1 MKRMLKSLVPV
12 LIVLA
17 QASAA
22 RADTP
27 VYFAGL
33 AYIGNASSMD
43 RAAPYAASLIKDSQ
57 ALTEYNG
64 QLFAA
69 MREVNLFDVR
79 LDTSSGRSN
88 SGEALSLAVAITE
101 EQFQAE
107 DTGSGYYA
115 VKATTFGQIVLFDF
129 TDKRVIS
136 TVPFITSYTDSPQ
149 KVDNAYKRQIY
160 ETVYVDRSKKIN
172 IINVVASRLSDVN
185 FEKPFNS
192 WNIRVRGVEQTTN
205 ADGYLSTYGVDKDV
219 FHTRLASQFSASMSE
234 RLRIPVLPF
243 TKGQAIGG
251 AMALRFADAEALQL
265 ELPPADYY
273 VDLKLLGFNKKIMEQ
288 TDQMIYP
295 SYIAGLRVSIG
306 DVGFDE
312 LIFSEKA
319 QSGRVLKL
327 SRNLDV
333 NEWNE
338 YKNSLTALS
347 DEFCEQL
354 ATPDKKWFKENMFSK
369 LSFKQMKRTTKNL
382 EQKIFD
388 KLR

>member
-1 MKRMLKSLVPV
+1 MRKFLKRLFLLVVCAQTTPV
-12 LIVLA
+12 
-17 QASAA
+17 S
-22 RADTP
+22 ADTP

-33 AYIGNASSMD
+33 AYIGDASDMA
-43 RAAPYAASLIKDSQ
+43 RAAPYAASLIQDSK

-64 QLFAA
+64 ELIAA
-69 MREVNLFDVR
+69 MREASVEDVLLETR
-79 LDTSSGRSN
+79 SGRST
-88 SGEALSLAVAITE
+88 SGEALSLALAITE

-129 TDKRVIS
+129 TEKRVIS
-136 TVPFITSYTDSPQ
+136 TVPFITSYTDSPEE
-149 KVDNAYKRQIY
+149 VDEAYKRQIY
-160 ETVYVDRSKKIN
+160 ETVYFDRSKKIN
-172 IINVVASRLSDVN
+172 IVNVFAARLSDVN

-192 WNIRVRGVEQTTN
+192 WNIRVRTVQQTAK
-205 ADGYLSTYGVDKDV
+205 ADGYLATYGVDKDV
-219 FHTRLASQFSASMSE
+219 FHTRLASQFSASMSQG
-234 RLRIPVLPF
+234 LRIPVLPF

-273 VDLKLLGFNKKIMEQ
+273 VDLKLLGFNKKVMKQ

-306 DVGFDE
+306 DVAFDE
-312 LIFSEKA
+312 LLFSEKA

-354 ATPDKKWFKENMFSK
+354 AKPEKKWFKEKMFSK
-369 LSFKQMKRTTKNL
+369 KSFKQMKKITKNL
-382 EQKIFD
+382 EQDIFD

>member
-1 MKRMLKSLVPV
+1 MRKFLKRFFLLVV
-12 LIVLA
+12 CA
-17 QASAA
+17 QTTAVS
-22 RADTP
+22 ADTA

-33 AYIGNASSMD
+33 AYIGDASDMA
-43 RAAPYAASLIKDSQ
+43 RAAPYAASLIQDSK

-64 QLFAA
+64 QLVAA
-69 MREVNLFDVR
+69 MRDASVEDVR
-79 LDTSSGRSN
+79 LETLSGRST
-88 SGEALSLAVAITE
+88 SGEALSLALAITE

-129 TDKRVIS
+129 TEKRVIS
-136 TVPFITSYTDSPQ
+136 TVPFITSYTDSPEE
-149 KVDNAYKRQIY
+149 VDEAYKRQIY
-160 ETVYVDRSKKIN
+160 ETVYFDRSKKIN
-172 IINVVASRLSDVN
+172 IVNVFAARLSDVN

-192 WNIRVRGVEQTTN
+192 WNIRVRTVEQTAK
-205 ADGYLSTYGVDKDV
+205 ADGYLATYGVDKDV
-219 FHTRLASQFSASMSE
+219 FHTRLASQFSASMSQG
-234 RLRIPVLPF
+234 LRIPVLPF

-273 VDLKLLGFNKKIMEQ
+273 VDLKLLGFNKKIMKQ

-306 DVGFDE
+306 DAGFDE
-312 LIFSEKA
+312 LLFSEKA

-347 DEFCEQL
+347 DEFCKQL
-354 ATPDKKWFKENMFSK
+354 AKPEKKWFKEKMFSK
-369 LSFKQMKRTTKNL
+369 KSFKQMKKITKNL
-382 EQKIFD
+382 EQDIFD
-388 KLR
+388 QLR

>member
-219 FHTRLASQFSASMSE
+219 FHTRRASQFSASMSA
-234 RLRIPVLPF
+234 RLRIPVLPL

-273 VDLKLLGFNKKIMEQ
+273 VDLKLLGFNKKIMKQ

-312 LIFSEKA
+312 LLFSEKA

-333 NEWNE
+333 NDWNE

-354 ATPDKKWFKENMFSK
+354 AKPEKKWFKEKMFSK
-369 LSFKQMKRTTKNL
+369 KSFKQMKKITKNL
-382 EQKIFD
+382 QQDIFD

>member
-1 MKRMLKSLVPV
+1 MRKFLKRFFLLV
-12 LIVLA
+12 ICA
-17 QASAA
+17 QTTAVS
-22 RADTP
+22 ADTS

-33 AYIGNASSMD
+33 AYIGDASDMA
-43 RAAPYAASLIKDSQ
+43 RAAPYAASLIQDSK

-64 QLFAA
+64 QLVAA
-69 MREVNLFDVR
+69 MRDASVEDVR
-79 LDTSSGRSN
+79 LETLSGRST
-88 SGEALSLAVAITE
+88 SGEALSLALAITE

-129 TDKRVIS
+129 TEKRVIS
-136 TVPFITSYTDSPQ
+136 TVPFITSYTDSPEE
-149 KVDNAYKRQIY
+149 VDEAYKRQIY
-160 ETVYVDRSKKIN
+160 ETVYFDRSKKIN
-172 IINVVASRLSDVN
+172 IVNVFAARLSDVN

-192 WNIRVRGVEQTTN
+192 WNIRVRTVEQTAK
-205 ADGYLSTYGVDKDV
+205 ADGYLATYGVDKDV
-219 FHTRLASQFSASMSE
+219 FHTRLASQFSASMSQG
-234 RLRIPVLPF
+234 LRIPVLPF

-273 VDLKLLGFNKKIMEQ
+273 VDLKLLGFNKKIMKQ

-312 LIFSEKA
+312 LLFSEKA

-333 NEWNE
+333 NDWNE

-354 ATPDKKWFKENMFSK
+354 AKPEKKWFKEKMFSK
-369 LSFKQMKRTTKNL
+369 KSFKQMKKITKNL
-382 EQKIFD
+382 EQDIFD
-388 KLR
+388 QLR

>member
-1 MKRMLKSLVPV
+1 MRKFLKRFFLLVV
-12 LIVLA
+12 CA
-17 QASAA
+17 QTTTVS
-22 RADTP
+22 ADTP

-33 AYIGNASSMD
+33 AYIGDASNME
-43 RAAPYAASLIKDSQ
+43 RAAPYAASLIQDSK

-64 QLFAA
+64 QLVAA
-69 MREVNLFDVR
+69 MREARVEGVR
-79 LDTSSGRSN
+79 LETLSGRST
-88 SGEALSLAVAITE
+88 SGEALSLALAITE

-129 TDKRVIS
+129 TEKRVIS
-136 TVPFITSYTDSPQ
+136 TVPFITSYTDSPE
-149 KVDNAYKRQIY
+149 KVDEAYKRQIY
-160 ETVYVDRSKKIN
+160 ETVYFDRSKKIN
-172 IINVVASRLSDVN
+172 IVNVFAARLSDVN

-192 WNIRVRGVEQTTN
+192 WNIRVRAVEQTAK

-219 FHTRLASQFSASMSE
+219 FHTRLASQFSASMSQG
-234 RLRIPVLPF
+234 LRIPVLPF

-273 VDLKLLGFNKKIMEQ
+273 VDLKLLGFNKKIMKE

-306 DVGFDE
+306 DVGFDA
-312 LIFSEKA
+312 LLFSEKA

-333 NEWNE
+333 NDWNE

-354 ATPDKKWFKENMFSK
+354 AKPDKKWFKEKMFSK
-369 LSFKQMKRTTKNL
+369 KSFKQMKKMTKSL
-382 EQKIFD
+382 EQEIFD

>member
-1 MKRMLKSLVPV
+1 MRKFLKRFFLLV
-12 LIVLA
+12 ICA
-17 QASAA
+17 QTTAVS
-22 RADTP
+22 ADTS

-33 AYIGNASSMD
+33 AYIGDASDMA
-43 RAAPYAASLIKDSQ
+43 RAAPYAASLIQDSK

-64 QLFAA
+64 QLVAA
-69 MREVNLFDVR
+69 MRDASVEDVR
-79 LDTSSGRSN
+79 LETLSGRST
-88 SGEALSLAVAITE
+88 SGEALSLALAITE

-129 TDKRVIS
+129 TEKRVIS
-136 TVPFITSYTDSPQ
+136 TVPFITSYTDSPEE
-149 KVDNAYKRQIY
+149 VDEAYKRQIY
-160 ETVYVDRSKKIN
+160 ETVYFDRSKKIN
-172 IINVVASRLSDVN
+172 IVNVFAARLSDVN

-192 WNIRVRGVEQTTN
+192 WNIRVRTVEQTAK
-205 ADGYLSTYGVDKDV
+205 ADGYLATYGVDKDV
-219 FHTRLASQFSASMSE
+219 FHTRLASQFSASMSQG
-234 RLRIPVLPF
+234 LRIPVLPF

-273 VDLKLLGFNKKIMEQ
+273 VDLKLLGFNKKIMKQ

-312 LIFSEKA
+312 LLFSEKA

-354 ATPDKKWFKENMFSK
+354 AKPEKKWFKEKMFSK
-369 LSFKQMKRTTKNL
+369 KSFKQMKKITKNL
-382 EQKIFD
+382 EQDIFD
-388 KLR
+388 QLR

>member
-1 MKRMLKSLVPV
+1 MRKFLKRLFLLVLCAQTTPV
-12 LIVLA
+12 
-17 QASAA
+17 S
-22 RADTP
+22 ADTP

-33 AYIGNASSMD
+33 AYIGDASDMA
-43 RAAPYAASLIKDSQ
+43 RAAPYAASLIQDSK

-64 QLFAA
+64 ELIAA
-69 MREVNLFDVR
+69 MREASVEDVLLETR
-79 LDTSSGRSN
+79 SGRST
-88 SGEALSLAVAITE
+88 SGEALSLALAITE

-129 TDKRVIS
+129 TEKRVIS
-136 TVPFITSYTDSPQ
+136 TVPFITSYTDSPEE
-149 KVDNAYKRQIY
+149 VDEAYKRQIY
-160 ETVYVDRSKKIN
+160 ETVYFDRSKKIN
-172 IINVVASRLSDVN
+172 IVNVFAARLSDVN

-192 WNIRVRGVEQTTN
+192 WNIRVRTVQQTAK
-205 ADGYLSTYGVDKDV
+205 ADGYLATYGVDKDV
-219 FHTRLASQFSASMSE
+219 FHTRLASQFSASMSQG
-234 RLRIPVLPF
+234 LRIPVLPF

-273 VDLKLLGFNKKIMEQ
+273 VDLKLLGFNKKVMKQ

-306 DVGFDE
+306 DVAFDE
-312 LIFSEKA
+312 LLFSEKA

-354 ATPDKKWFKENMFSK
+354 AKPEKKWFKEKMFSK
-369 LSFKQMKRTTKNL
+369 KSFKQMKKITKNL
-382 EQKIFD
+382 EQDIFD

>member
-1 MKRMLKSLVPV
+1 MRKFLKRFFLLVV
-12 LIVLA
+12 CA
-17 QASAA
+17 QTTAVS
-22 RADTP
+22 ADTP

-33 AYIGNASSMD
+33 AYIGDASDMA
-43 RAAPYAASLIKDSQ
+43 RAAPYAASLIQDSN

-64 QLFAA
+64 QLIAA
-69 MREVNLFDVR
+69 MREASVEDVR
-79 LDTSSGRSN
+79 LEALAGRST
-88 SGEALSLAVAITE
+88 SGEALSLALAITE

-129 TDKRVIS
+129 TEKRVIS
-136 TVPFITSYTDSPQ
+136 TVPFITSYTDSPE
-149 KVDNAYKRQIY
+149 KVDEAYKRQIY
-160 ETVYVDRSKKIN
+160 ETVYFDRSKKIN
-172 IINVVASRLSDVN
+172 IVNVFAARLSDVN

-192 WNIRVRGVEQTTN
+192 WNIRVGTVEQTAK

-219 FHTRLASQFSASMSE
+219 FHTRLASQFSASMSQG
-234 RLRIPVLPF
+234 LRIPVLPF

-273 VDLKLLGFNKKIMEQ
+273 VDLKLLGFNKKIMKQ

-312 LIFSEKA
+312 LLFSEKA

-354 ATPDKKWFKENMFSK
+354 AKPEKKWFKEKMFSK
-369 LSFKQMKRTTKNL
+369 KSFKQFKKITKNL
-382 EQKIFD
+382 EQDIFD